1 MVLLLGTP
9 SSETALQARPRH
21 GAGGTK
27 DETMAGW
34 GYHPGHS
41 LVYRCALSRPKGEG
55 T

>member
-1 MVLLLGTP
+1 MVSLLGMP
-9 SSETALQARPRH
+9 SSETALRALPRH
-21 GAGGTK
+21 GAGSIK

-34 GYHPGHS
+34 GYHPSHS